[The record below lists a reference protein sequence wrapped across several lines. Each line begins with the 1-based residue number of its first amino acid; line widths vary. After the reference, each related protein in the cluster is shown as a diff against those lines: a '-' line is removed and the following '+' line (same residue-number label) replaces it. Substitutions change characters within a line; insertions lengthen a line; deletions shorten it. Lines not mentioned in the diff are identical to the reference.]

1 MEKIE
6 KPQKIDPNLITVILA
21 VDPKT
26 KKIEVVKEVDKD
38 GEIKT
43 VPNTEKNQNQFL
55 KIDKQGDLLS
65 NFFSNFLNQLKN
77 PSRFNLFKSPFKES
91 ENIGKQIQHHLKH
104 PSTEGEEFLNSYK
117 IINQNTNTMSTNPL
131 SEKEY
136 QYTADQIDW
145 NIMSK
150 FGLTQEKLEKANVLE
165 PLLKGYKTNGL
176 IPITINLGKALTR
189 MDARLSLQTNDSGE
203 VLVNIH
209 GIRKEPNFNFKFLG
223 HEFTEEDKTNLMQ
236 SGNMGR
242 VVDLVNPKTD
252 EIIPSVISRDR
263 LTNELIAFKVDNMKI
278 PDEIKGVKLDEM
290 QKQTLKDGKP
300 LYLEG
305 MMSIK
310 GEPFDAT
317 LQFNADKKYIEFLFD
332 HKQQQSQD
340 HQQNSSQTIE
350 VPKIFRGKELSDEQ
364 YDKFKAG
371 QTIYI
376 DGLLDK
382 KDQPYQGYITLN
394 KDTGKIDFSFK
405 NPIKV
410 KEHAQPTEPHKA
422 QIAVN
427 SQGKTNEATK
437 NKKEPLGKAQQS
449 TKNNQQQE
457 KSKGT
462 AKSRGR
468 RM

>member
-1 MEKIE
+1 MAETE
-6 KPQKIDPNLITVILA
+6 TPQKNDPNLITVILA

-26 KKIEVVKEVDKD
+26 KKIEVVKEMDKN
-38 GEIKT
+38 GELKT
-43 VPNTEKNQNQFL
+43 VPNTQKKQNQFL
-55 KIDKQGDLLS
+55 KVDKQGDLLS
-65 NFFSNFLNQLKN
+65 NFFSNFLSQLKN
-77 PSRFNLFKSPFKES
+77 PSRFNFFKSPLRES

-150 FGLTQEKLEKANVLE
+150 FGLTQEKLEKANVLD

-176 IPITINLGKALTR
+176 IPITINLGTALTR
-189 MDARLSLQTNDSGE
+189 MDARLSLQTNDTGE

-223 HEFTEEDKTNLMQ
+223 HEFTVEDKTNLME

-263 LTNELIAFKVDNMKI
+263 LTNELIAYKVENMKI
-278 PDEIKGVKLDEM
+278 PEEIKGVKLNEM
-290 QKQTLKDGKP
+290 QQQTLKEGKP
-300 LYLEG
+300 LFLEA
-305 MMSIK
+305 MISVK
-310 GEPFDAT
+310 GEPFDANV
-317 LQFNADKKYIEFLFD
+317 QFNADKKYVEFLFD
-332 HKQQQSQD
+332 NKPQQSQE
-340 HQQNSSQTIE
+340 HQQNFSQSTE
-350 VPKIFRGKELSDEQ
+350 VPKTFRGKELSDEQ

-394 KDTGKIDFSFK
+394 NDTGKIDFSFK
-405 NPIKV
+405 NPNKIK
-410 KEHAQPTEPHKA
+410 EQAQPTESHKT
-422 QIAVN
+422 QTAVN
-427 SQGKTNEATK
+427 SEGKTNEATK
-437 NKKEPLGKAQQS
+437 I
-449 TKNNQQQE
+449 
-457 KSKGT
+457 
-462 AKSRGR
+462 
-468 RM
+468 